1 MGFDEYEVRR
11 TSVKVFLAGLILAV
25 ILSIILHS
33 ISYCLGFVLGYLIDL
48 LILQINMKMT
58 DTILSIQTAGKTIA
72 VMLFMAKLFIFAVGF
87 AIAGFFPEIVNMY
100 TVFLGYLVVKIS
112 IYIHAYGERRQYE
125 IMKITIQPELISSL
139 IVTVNTFYFLCLCR

>member
-25 ILSIILHS
+25 LLSIILHS
-33 ISYCLGFVLGYLIDL
+33 ISYCLGFVLGYFIDL
-48 LILQINMKMT
+48 LILQINMT

-112 IYIHAYGERRQYE
+112 IYIHAYGERRR
-125 IMKITIQPELISSL
+125 M
-139 IVTVNTFYFLCLCR
+139 R

>member
-33 ISYCLGFVLGYLIDL
+33 ISYCVGFVLGYLIDL

-112 IYIHAYGERRQYE
+112 IYISV
-125 IMKITIQPELISSL
+125 IFILIL
-139 IVTVNTFYFLCLCR
+139 FIYMHMEKGGV

>member
-25 ILSIILHS
+25 LLSIILHS

-72 VMLFMAKLFIFAVGF
+72 VM
-87 AIAGFFPEIVNMY
+87 
-100 TVFLGYLVVKIS
+100 
-112 IYIHAYGERRQYE
+112 
-125 IMKITIQPELISSL
+125 
-139 IVTVNTFYFLCLCR
+139 